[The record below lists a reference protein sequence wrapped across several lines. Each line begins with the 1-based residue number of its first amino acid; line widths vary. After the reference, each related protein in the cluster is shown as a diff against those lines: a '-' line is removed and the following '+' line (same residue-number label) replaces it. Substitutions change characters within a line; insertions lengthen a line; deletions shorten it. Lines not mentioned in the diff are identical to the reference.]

1 MSSRNVFAGKS
12 SAPTAGRTLGLL
24 WILPSEE
31 RGDADAAALRHPG
44 RAEREAA
51 VSRIVGGR
59 VDLDVQIGGW

>member
-31 RGDADAAALRHPG
+31 RGDADAAACATPA
-44 RAEREAA
+44 AEREAA

-59 VDLDVQIGGW
+59 VDIDAQIGGW